1 MKFFYSKMFYAY
13 MELEKHTQC
22 VLVALTAED
31 AVVLGPV
38 RLELNV
44 RPGLYGRYGFI
55 RS

>member
-1 MKFFYSKMFYAY
+1 

-22 VLVALTAED
+22 MLVALTAED

-38 RLELNV
+38 RLGLNV
-44 RPGLYGRYGFI
+44 CPGLYGRYEFI